1 MGGLPGTVLSGG
13 RVSGA
18 AHYYLLWRTTTYYGA
33 LLLTMAH
40 SYLLPW
46 LSTSAPYSLLWL
58 FSGVAPLLGAHRP
71 RSADR
76 TSASVS
82 EGGGEGEAGHDMT
95 RSYDASPYGAT
106 TLQRA
111 IGTGN
116 YHP

>member
-1 MGGLPGTVLSGG
+1 
-13 RVSGA
+13 
-18 AHYYLLWRTTTYYGA
+18 
-33 LLLTMAH
+33 MAH

-111 IGTGN
+111 IGTGT